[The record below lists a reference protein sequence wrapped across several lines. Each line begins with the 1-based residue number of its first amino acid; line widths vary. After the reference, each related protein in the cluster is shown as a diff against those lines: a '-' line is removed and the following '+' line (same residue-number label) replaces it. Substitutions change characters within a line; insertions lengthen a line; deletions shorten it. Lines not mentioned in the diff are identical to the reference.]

1 MCTHPGQVVGE
12 KVVGK
17 YSIKIPPRT
26 VHSQQILGA
35 PRGRGLKVSLE
46 DPETLDIGDNLD
58 VSKVLDGVD
67 ADGND
72 DRKCFRPG
80 KHIHHELRHYREAGA
95 RPSESEP
102 EVRVGSVGDPLD
114 LSTWAIDQHA
124 VLGQPR
130 LPPVTQHRLHH
141 DHVLCSPTEP
151 SRGSQSVDTST
162 QQIASDPDI
171 ETLAVDH
178 GVLGGRYEVQDPAPG
193 AARAQ
198 HGRQAGRTPP
208 GLDQSDRVELPQ
220 VQVEAFVL
228 TSHINI
234 VQVNTLDKIAHVRP

>member
-17 YSIKIPPRT
+17 YSIKKPPRT
-26 VHSQQILGA
+26 VNSQQILGG
-35 PRGRGLKVSLE
+35 PRGRGLKLSVE
-46 DPETLDIGDNLD
+46 DPEILDTGDNLD

-67 ADGND
+67 DDGND

-80 KHIHHELRHYREAGA
+80 EHIHHELRHYREAGS

-102 EVRVGSVGDPLD
+102 EVGVGSVGDPLE
-114 LSTWAIDQHA
+114 LSSWAVHLHP

-130 LPPVTQHRLHH
+130 LPAVTQHRLHH
-141 DHVLCSPTEP
+141 HHVLGAPTEP
-151 SRGSQSVDTST
+151 SRGSQGVDTST
-162 QQIASDPDI
+162 QQISSDPDI

-178 GVLGGRYEVQDPAPG
+178 GVLGGRDEVQHPAPG
-193 AARAQ
+193 TAGAQ

-220 VQVEAFVL
+220 VQVETFVL

-234 VQVNTLDKIAHVRP
+234 VQVNTLDKIALVRP